1 MIQRIQTIFLLI
13 VVFLSGLMFLTDF
26 ASFEKGAEI
35 TGFSVCGIQN
45 VCTTWPLAI
54 LNFIILAL
62 ALVTIF
68 TYKNRILQ
76 MRICTFNAILMI
88 GEYAL
93 MAFYMYY
100 LKEDAKLNF
109 SYAILFPFVNIVLS
123 YLAWRAIG
131 KDEALVHSYDHLR

>member
-1 MIQRIQTIFLLI
+1 MIQRIQSIFLLI
-13 VVFLSGLMFLTDF
+13 VVFLSGLMFQLDF
-26 ASFEKGAEI
+26 SSFEKGVEI
-35 TGFSVCGIQN
+35 SGFNVCGIEN

-54 LNFIILAL
+54 LNFIILAV
-62 ALVTIF
+62 ALVAIF
-68 TYKNRILQ
+68 SYKNRIRQ

-109 SYAILFPFVNIVLS
+109 GYAILFPFINIVLT